1 MQLPVTR
8 RLRRKGRGPIGPWA
22 LVGFGAGIAAG
33 FLLGEMLGGAG
44 PARVGRLVGSLKRA
58 PKTESRSDRAVTI
71 LAVLES
77 APELSGL
84 RFSLVPAGR
93 GGFELRG
100 WVPDRSARARASR
113 LAQAASGGLPIVN
126 RLLVRGED
134 DAHPDLV
141 LDEEPISA

>member
-8 RLRRKGRGPIGPWA
+8 RLRRQSRTPLGPWA
-22 LVGFGAGIAAG
+22 LLGFGAGIAAG
-33 FLLGEMLGGAG
+33 FLLGEMFGGSAT
-44 PARVGRLVGSLKRA
+44 ARVGRMVGSLKRT
-58 PKTESRSDRAVTI
+58 PKPERRSDRATTI
-71 LAVLES
+71 LAVLE
-77 APELSGL
+77 AEPELTGL

-100 WVPDRSARARASR
+100 WVPDRAARARASR

-134 DAHPDLV
+134 DAHPELV
-141 LDEEPISA
+141 LDDEPRSA

>member
-8 RLRRKGRGPIGPWA
+8 RFRRGGRTPAGPWA
-22 LVGFGAGIAAG
+22 LLGFGAGIAAG
-33 FLLGEMLGGAG
+33 FLLGEVFGGG
-44 PARVGRLVGSLKRA
+44 GTARVGRLAGSLKRA
-58 PKTESRSDRAVTI
+58 PKSESRSGRATTI
-71 LAVLES
+71 LAVLE
-77 APELSGL
+77 AEPELTGL

-100 WVPDRSARARASR
+100 WVPTRSARARASR

-134 DAHPDLV
+134 DAQPDRIP
-141 LDEEPISA
+141 E